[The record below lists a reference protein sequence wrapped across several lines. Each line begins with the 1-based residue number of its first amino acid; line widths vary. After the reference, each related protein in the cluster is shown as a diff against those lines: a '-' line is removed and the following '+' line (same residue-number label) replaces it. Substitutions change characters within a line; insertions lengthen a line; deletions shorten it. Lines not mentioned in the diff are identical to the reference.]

1 MSRVS
6 NLIKEIRDRL
16 NELEL
21 LNQSSFPEIT
31 APAVDISATNLR
43 ISDSSISLNKTDF
56 QISKSKLI
64 ELCSLIVNHI
74 GSEINIKPYVEIFDP
89 NRCNTY
95 CIVKEIPRREK
106 FLKEDENLY
115 YDLSSKKYY
124 SQCRMPKDKCN
135 NNYCARHTGIT
146 QTDVS
151 KMKILT
157 DSKYILLLDISV
169 KEYCK
174 MYLSRLSP
182 AQPPNSGPAAST
194 TRPAPAAST
203 TRPAPATASQK
214 SRVLKK
220 DPAPILPPK
229 PKEPLSSESE
239 SDSDS
244 TSETSDSS
252 VSEVDMIVSK
262 VIETL
267 KPAPSRAPA
276 PSPSRA
282 PAPSPSRAPT
292 PSPSPESDSGSDSDP
307 EDSDDCML
315 DADEIH
321 DEDGNT
327 YYIDESKSVIKLDDD
342 GYGVRLGILK
352 EFKSGS
358 LFYKNKR
365 WKIDYFPKK

>member
-6 NLIKEIRDRL
+6 KLIKEIRDRL

-21 LNQSSFPEIT
+21 LNQSSFQEIT
-31 APAVDISATNLR
+31 AASVDISANHLR
-43 ISDSSISLNKTDF
+43 ISDSCISLNETDF

-64 ELCSLIVNHI
+64 ELCNLIVNHT
-74 GSEINIKPYVEIFDP
+74 GSEINIKPFVETIDP
-89 NRCNTY
+89 NRCNSY

-115 YDLSSKKYY
+115 YDYISSKKYY

-135 NNYCARHTGIT
+135 NYCARHTGIT

-151 KMKILT
+151 QMKILT

-174 MYLSRLSP
+174 MYLSRL
-182 AQPPNSGPAAST
+182 T
-194 TRPAPAAST
+194 PAPAVAV
-203 TRPAPATASQK
+203 APAVSVDPVVAVVTAS
-214 SRVLKK
+214 SVKK
-220 DPAPILPPK
+220 VPASSVKKVPASSVKKVPASSVKKVASPILPPK
-229 PKEPLSSESE
+229 AKEPLSSESE
-239 SDSDS
+239 VESD
-244 TSETSDSS
+244 SDSS

-262 VIETL
+262 VSESL
-267 KPAPSRAPA
+267 KPSL
-276 PSPSRA
+276 SLS
-282 PAPSPSRAPT
+282 SSC
-292 PSPSPESDSGSDSDP
+292 ESESDP

-321 DEDGNT
+321 DEDGKI
-327 YYIDESKSVIKLDDD
+327 YYIDESKSVIELDDD
-342 GYGVRLGILK
+342 GYGVKIGILK
-352 EFKSGS
+352 ELKSGS
-358 LFYKNKR
+358 IFYKNKR

>member
-6 NLIKEIRDRL
+6 KLIKEIRDRL

-21 LNQSSFPEIT
+21 LNQSSFQEIT
-31 APAVDISATNLR
+31 AASVDISANHLR
-43 ISDSSISLNKTDF
+43 ISDSCISLNETDF

-64 ELCSLIVNHI
+64 ELCNLIVNHT
-74 GSEINIKPYVEIFDP
+74 GSEINIKPFVETIDP
-89 NRCNTY
+89 NRCNSY

-115 YDLSSKKYY
+115 YDYISSKKYY

-135 NNYCARHTGIT
+135 NYCARHTGIT

-151 KMKILT
+151 QMKILT

-174 MYLSRLSP
+174 MYLSRL
-182 AQPPNSGPAAST
+182 T
-194 TRPAPAAST
+194 PAPAVAV
-203 TRPAPATASQK
+203 APAVSVDPVVAVVTAS
-214 SRVLKK
+214 SVKK
-220 DPAPILPPK
+220 VPASSVKKVPASSVKKVASPILPPK
-229 PKEPLSSESE
+229 AKEPLSSESE
-239 SDSDS
+239 VESD
-244 TSETSDSS
+244 SDSS

-262 VIETL
+262 VSESL
-267 KPAPSRAPA
+267 KPSL
-276 PSPSRA
+276 SLS
-282 PAPSPSRAPT
+282 SSC
-292 PSPSPESDSGSDSDP
+292 ESESDP

-321 DEDGNT
+321 DEDGKI
-327 YYIDESKSVIKLDDD
+327 YYIDESKSVIELDDD
-342 GYGVRLGILK
+342 GYGVKIGILK
-352 EFKSGS
+352 ELKSGS
-358 LFYKNKR
+358 IFYKNKR